1 MHAANVRSN
10 VYLPLMELFLL
21 FTGWL
26 SFGFLHSF
34 LAAISVKNKLSAFAG
49 KYYRFYYSVLATLHL
64 GIVLY
69 YQFSISAA
77 FLFEPQYW
85 SIPLLL
91 IGAVFMLVSIE
102 KYFFYLSGID
112 VFMNRPVDARLETSG
127 LHQYVRHPLYF
138 GTLLVVWSLWL
149 MMPSLAHL
157 VGVGM
162 MTVYTVIGTI
172 IEEKKLLKEYGQ
184 QYADYQS
191 KVPMLIPFKR
201 FFISS
206 ETSGKQERVH

>member
-1 MHAANVRSN
+1 
-10 VYLPLMELFLL
+10 MELFLL
-21 FTGWL
+21 FIGWL

-34 LAAISVKNKLSAFAG
+34 LAAVSVKNKLSALTG
-49 KYYRFYYSVLATLHL
+49 KYYRFCYSVFATIHL

-69 YQFSISAA
+69 YQFFISAE

-112 VFMNRPVDARLETSG
+112 IFMNRPVDARLETAG

-149 MMPSLAHL
+149 MMPSIAHL

-162 MTVYTVIGTI
+162 MTVYTIIGTI
-172 IEEKKLLKEYGQ
+172 LEEKKLLKEYGQ

>member
-1 MHAANVRSN
+1 KKRLAG
-10 VYLPLMELFLL
+10 
-21 FTGWL
+21 FT
-26 SFGFLHSF
+26 
-34 LAAISVKNKLSAFAG
+34 G
-49 KYYRFYYSVLATLHL
+49 KYYRFYYSVFASIHL
-64 GIVLY
+64 GVVVY
-69 YQFSISAA
+69 YQFSISSEY
-77 FLFEPQYW
+77 LFDPQYW

-91 IGAVFMLVSIE
+91 IGSVFMMVSIE

-112 VFMNRPVDARLETSG
+112 AFMNRPAETRLETSG

-138 GTLLVVWSLWL
+138 GTLMVVWSLWL

-172 IEEKKLLKEYGQ
+172 LEEKKLLKDYGQ

-191 KVPMLIPFKR
+191 KVPMLIPFR
-201 FFISS
+201 RLFISS